1 MKRLGTVVMLI
12 PQLLLATSEY
22 PVLESV
28 SGIPEEHVYKD
39 IDFGQSAL
47 SGQRIQIKSDAPNGA
62 PVYSS
67 QLDINNAGIQ
77 AGYIIPTSH
86 TVSIGTSCKSADM
99 GEMVQQLVNGVVVT
113 SQLQCM
119 YNPTFCS
126 GGYCFLPVKTSSF
139 IYQFT
144 TLQYSKQCPG
154 GTIVDSVQPSNGIA
168 SLNCPVYSGWTLV
181 QGAHGETTNCYK
193 SVTGM
198 SFCSG
203 YQSVCSY
210 KDKSAVLQKVQVLA
224 LARLQCTN
232 STATY
237 TVDNYTP

>member
-1 MKRLGTVVMLI
+1 MIFRL
-12 PQLLLATSEY
+12 ACSTSSY
-22 PVLESV
+22 PAFESV
-28 SGIPEEHVYKD
+28 NGTPEEHVYKS
-39 IDFGQSAL
+39 IDFGQSAI
-47 SGQRIQIKSDAPNGA
+47 SGQRIQIKSDAPSGA
-62 PVYSS
+62 PVHSS

-86 TVSIGTSCKSADM
+86 AVTIGTSCKATDM
-99 GEMVQQLVNGVVVT
+99 SEMVQQILNGVAVT

-126 GGYCFLPVKTSSF
+126 GDGYCFLPVKTSSF
-139 IYQFT
+139 IYQFA
-144 TLQYSKQCPG
+144 TLQYSNQCPA
-154 GTIVDSVQPSNGIA
+154 GTIVDNIQPSNGIA
-168 SLNCPVYSGWTLV
+168 TINCPVYSGWTLV
-181 QGAHGETTNCYK
+181 QGAHGETMNCYK

-210 KDKSAVLQKVQVLA
+210 KDKNGVLQKIQVPA
-224 LARLQCTN
+224 LAQLQCTN

-237 TVDNYTP
+237 IVDNYVP